1 MLTIDKAVQ
10 TNEED
15 ILDRMDSESE
25 SSVSSI
31 SSLDLNEKEYEELST
46 MIHELM
52 EEYMKDHI
60 LKMSKPNFMTELLD
74 DILHIIFQQLTDAG
88 VFKDSCYDR
97 LHDLVSETCNS
108 FSLKK

>member
-31 SSLDLNEKEYEELST
+31 SSLDLNEKEYEELSS

-60 LKMSKPNFMTELLD
+60 LKM
-74 DILHIIFQQLTDAG
+74 
-88 VFKDSCYDR
+88 
-97 LHDLVSETCNS
+97 
-108 FSLKK
+108 